1 MILILGGARSGKST
15 FALRVADGGGGRR
28 VYLATARPLD
38 EEMRRRIAR
47 HREERPGTWRTV
59 EEPLAVPDTLRA
71 IGGQC
76 DVALID
82 CLTLWLANI
91 LGEGGASE
99 EEALEQVR
107 ALIEATRSVE
117 CAVVIVSN
125 EVGGGVVP
133 ENALARAFRDVVG
146 RANQMLADA
155 AEEVFLVVAG
165 IPVRLKPQPGG
176 SADA

>member
-1 MILILGGARSGKST
+1 M
-15 FALRVADGGGGRR
+15 
-28 VYLATARPLD
+28 
-38 EEMRRRIAR
+38 
-47 HREERPGTWRTV
+47 
-59 EEPLAVPDTLRA
+59 AV
-71 IGGQC
+71 
-76 DVALID
+76 ID

-91 LGEGGASE
+91 LGEEEVSE
-99 EEALEQVR
+99 EAALEQVS
-107 ALIEATRSVE
+107 ALIEATRSVD
-117 CAVVIVSN
+117 CTVVIVSN